1 MTTWQSLNKENQE
14 MVDKFTS
21 LAIIQTKE
29 VENAFRCVNRAAFV
43 SSSLYSEAFMD
54 VPIKEEPHLH
64 LSAPHIY
71 ATILEDLELE
81 PGKFINTLD
90 HIKFKDFK
98 AFSICHKP
106 LNVFENSR

>member
-1 MTTWQSLNKENQE
+1 MATTTTWQSLNKKNQD
-14 MVDKFTS
+14 MVDKFTR

-43 SSSLYSEAFMD
+43 PRNLYSEAFID
-54 VPIKEEPHLH
+54 VPIKGSPNLH

-81 PGKFINTLD
+81 PGNLKTIYIDVGVKNLKCLKLF
-90 HIKFKDFK
+90 
-98 AFSICHKP
+98 
-106 LNVFENSR
+106 